1 MKQNLQVCLLS
12 MACLMF
18 LTPNVTV
25 AQTFK
30 EEEKPELSQ
39 LQKLEHAC
47 LGKSCE
53 CGANG
58 KIKVEGKSESLSSPD
73 FATLRFTV
81 TPTPDNNKTAD
92 IVDTFVKNLD
102 AAKLISDKDE
112 VVVTPSISH
121 EQQRHIFKAN
131 ILDHKIKRKV
141 TLKDGEEDIK
151 TFDIKVVIH
160 DVNNVYKVTQI
171 ARDSGVTINRGF
183 EFNVNDINT
192 LQDDVN
198 LKAVEDARNHASKL
212 ADSLNLKLGRVCKLD
227 VRNDLREGCGREP
240 REPREFNPNKTS
252 DKLKLKSKATVV
264 FELNEK

>member
-1 MKQNLQVCLLS
+1 
-12 MACLMF
+12 MF
-18 LTPNVTV
+18 LTPNITV

-30 EEEKPELSQ
+30 EEVKPEPSQ
-39 LQKLEHAC
+39 LQKLQHAC

-58 KIKVEGKSESLSSPD
+58 KIKVEGESESLSSPD

-102 AAKLISDKDE
+102 AAKIITEKDE
-112 VVVTPSISH
+112 VSVTPSITH
-121 EQQRHIFKAN
+121 EQQQRIFEAN
-131 ILDHKIKRKV
+131 SLDHKIKRKIS
-141 TLKDGEEDIK
+141 TKDVDVNAK
-151 TFDIKVVIH
+151 SFDIKIVLH
-160 DVNNVYKVTQI
+160 DVNSIYAVTKI

-183 EFNVNDINT
+183 EFNVNDINA

>member
-1 MKQNLQVCLLS
+1 
-12 MACLMF
+12 MF
-18 LTPNVTV
+18 LTPNITV

-30 EEEKPELSQ
+30 EEVKPELSQ
-39 LQKLEHAC
+39 PQKLEHAC

-121 EQQRHIFKAN
+121 
-131 ILDHKIKRKV
+131 
-141 TLKDGEEDIK
+141 
-151 TFDIKVVIH
+151 
-160 DVNNVYKVTQI
+160 
-171 ARDSGVTINRGF
+171 
-183 EFNVNDINT
+183 
-192 LQDDVN
+192 
-198 LKAVEDARNHASKL
+198 
-212 ADSLNLKLGRVCKLD
+212 
-227 VRNDLREGCGREP
+227 
-240 REPREFNPNKTS
+240 
-252 DKLKLKSKATVV
+252 
-264 FELNEK
+264 

>member
-1 MKQNLQVCLLS
+1 M
-12 MACLMF
+12 
-18 LTPNVTV
+18 
-25 AQTFK
+25 
-30 EEEKPELSQ
+30 
-39 LQKLEHAC
+39 
-47 LGKSCE
+47 
-53 CGANG
+53 
-58 KIKVEGKSESLSSPD
+58 EGKSESLSSPD

-81 TPTPDNNKTAD
+81 APTPDNNKTAD

-121 EQQRHIFKAN
+121 EQQRKIFKDEDKR
-131 ILDHKIKRKV
+131 ISIEEKIR
-141 TLKDGEEDIK
+141 LKATSKKSVDDIK

-183 EFNVNDINT
+183 EFNVNDINA

-240 REPREFNPNKTS
+240 REFNPNKTS

-264 FELNEK
+264 FELNEKIIIDPCVKKRSKP